1 MAAFLCFMTA
11 AEAFVHC
18 KQNSRTLGLRS
29 VAFSRSEGV
38 LWMGEGTEE
47 KAAPLVTG
55 EQLEIMLQEW
65 DTPLVVDAYA
75 TWYVTQHNLRST
87 YVSLNLALFRS
98 RLHHLHFFLL
108 RLNKQV
114 RTLSTDGPRI

>member
-1 MAAFLCFMTA
+1 MTA

-29 VAFSRSEGV
+29 VAFFRSEGV

-87 YVSLNLALFRS
+87 YVSLNLTLFRS

>member
-1 MAAFLCFMTA
+1 
-11 AEAFVHC
+11 
-18 KQNSRTLGLRS
+18 
-29 VAFSRSEGV
+29 
-38 LWMGEGTEE
+38 MGEGTEE

-98 RLHHLHFFLL
+98 RLHHLHFSSSVE
-108 RLNKQV
+108 QTGADPV
-114 RTLSTDGPRI
+114 Y